1 MTKHL
6 TNTFPCWWCRRE
18 CIGTKAITIWWR
30 RFLGSRLSSAVST
43 KLGNLML
50 LMCSLCKITNIK
62 TLSDIMSLLYADKW
76 MIYCLLLQLCLLI
89 FVFRT
94 LWLRR
99 MRMQKSLWSVLRK
112 KKSELRLKNQLSQL
126 STSVSSTWL
135 LVHSTALKGTTP
147 SVYQE

>member
-1 MTKHL
+1 MIKHL

-18 CIGTKAITIWWR
+18 SIGTKPITIWWR

-62 TLSDIMSLLYADKW
+62 TLFGIMSLLYADKW
-76 MIYCLLLQLCLLI
+76 MIYCLLLRLCLLI

-135 LVHSTALKGTTP
+135 LVHFTARKGTTP